1 MMQRAGLEQTKV
13 LPLAGLHLQ
22 LGCHPAPVHGWS
34 MPLWY
39 EGALDEQELTRK
51 HAGVFDRS
59 HLGRFYVTGERAQHV
74 LGRVLATDPQRVPV
88 GATHRAVAC
97 REDGAILDV
106 LTLCHLDEGR
116 WLVVTGPRAG
126 GELRSLVEA
135 AARGERV
142 EVHDREMAT
151 ALVSLQGPLATEIF
165 VHVFGPGFLDMV
177 EHGRRSELLLGHHRV
192 AVMRNSHV
200 GEDGFWLLLNPDDG
214 SEIWRSFLD
223 AGAISAGIAAHD
235 ALRLESGVLEAPA
248 ETPAPATPEAAG
260 LGALVDL
267 VHRDGGVER
276 DREFPGARALCAA
289 GEPERRIAGLRLE
302 GPRLARAGTR
312 VVADGHDVGACVA
325 AGYSPALGTGIAIAY
340 LPPGLDRAELE
351 TDGERTPAAVVP
363 LPFVPPR

>member
-1 MMQRAGLEQTKV
+1 
-13 LPLAGLHLQ
+13 
-22 LGCHPAPVHGWS
+22 
-34 MPLWY
+34 
-39 EGALDEQELTRK
+39 
-51 HAGVFDRS
+51 
-59 HLGRFYVTGERAQHV
+59 
-74 LGRVLATDPQRVPV
+74 
-88 GATHRAVAC
+88 
-97 REDGAILDV
+97 
-106 LTLCHLDEGR
+106 
-116 WLVVTGPRAG
+116 
-126 GELRSLVEA
+126 
-135 AARGERV
+135 
-142 EVHDREMAT
+142 MAT

-248 ETPAPATPEAAG
+248 ETPAPRPLRQRDWARWSTSSTGTAASS
-260 LGALVDL
+260 VT
-267 VHRDGGVER
+267 ESS
-276 DREFPGARALCAA
+276 PGRGRCARPA
-289 GEPERRIAGLRLE
+289 EPERRIAGLRLE